1 MMPENRAFQNN
12 VPQRVVSLQ
21 PSVTVTLRD
30 LGLLDRLV
38 ACTKYCVDVC
48 PEVLKTGCVIVEDSW
63 SAKAD
68 QIMAAKPDLVIA
80 SVPYQLD
87 SVAEILKSGVPF
99 LGLAPKSLDD
109 IYKDIMMIARVM
121 GLESGGE
128 SPGTALVASMQT
140 QVEAMRQRIAGSE
153 RPLVYCEEWG
163 KPLILS
169 QTWVAELVE
178 AAGGRFFGQ
187 PGKHTTEEEVAAA
200 DPDVIV
206 AAWCGAGDR
215 VPLEKIIP
223 RRGWEQTKAAKNGR
237 VYCINDEFLNTPAST
252 LMQGLH
258 ALAAAIHP
266 EMFGAPKGLR
276 RIDNTKLTAA
286 LTEKINHKGHE
297 GAQRTVFQV
306 KSIFS
311 RVPSLTSVVQ
321 AMLGEFK
328 R

>member
-1 MMPENRAFQNN
+1 MPGTLI
-12 VPQRVVSLQ
+12 PQRIVSLQ

-30 LGLLDRLV
+30 LGVLDRLV

-48 PEVLKTGCVIVEDSW
+48 PEVRETGCIIVEDSW

-80 SVPYQLD
+80 SVPYRLE

-99 LGLAPKSLDD
+99 LGLAPKSLDT
-109 IYKDIMMIARVM
+109 IYKDIMMISHVM
-121 GLESGGE
+121 GLDPRNDGRTG
-128 SPGTALVASMQT
+128 ADIVARMEREVQSMWQKT
-140 QVEAMRQRIAGSE
+140 TGLT

-169 QTWVAELVE
+169 QAWVAELVE

-187 PGKHTTEEEVAAA
+187 PGKQVTEEEVAVA

-223 RRGWEQTKAAKNGR
+223 KRNWEQTKAAKNGR

-252 LMQGLH
+252 LIQGLH

-266 EMFGAPKGLR
+266 ELFGEMKGLR
-276 RIDNTKLTAA
+276 QIEANTFETRRK
-286 LTEKINHKGHE
+286 
-297 GAQRTVFQV
+297 
-306 KSIFS
+306 
-311 RVPSLTSVVQ
+311 
-321 AMLGEFK
+321 
-328 R
+328 